1 MIYGSYKE
9 DSINIF
15 KNNITMKKLSRITF
29 LFALIVLAAIDT
41 TMAQRV
47 LKGIVYMDGK
57 PASGV
62 TVEAN
67 KGSSMM
73 TSFDG
78 KYEVTADPK
87 SKYIKFTLLATGE
100 WKKWDL
106 VEGSINEIDFAFTGT
121 LPGTGAGVAAEA
133 AKGDVILKSLEELL
147 REQDSDFMNQLSLY
161 AEFYKQGDYESA
173 LPHWQVLFDKYP
185 KSTANIYI
193 HGAKIYEYLVE
204 NAKTDE
210 ERDKYLDAFMKGY
223 DQRVKYFGGNGSVLG
238 RKATS
243 WLKYKLSDK
252 RTTPLE
258 GEALKNALQTG
269 YGWLSISIEEQKTE
283 SDLPIFL
290 LLMQTTRS
298 LFKLGALPKE
308 DVIRNYDKCNSLL
321 AEIASKTTDEAKLK
335 EIKDIQIYVETLFS
349 TSGAAD
355 CGALISI
362 YTPQFQAKNSDIEFI
377 KSLLRRLRYAKCDDS
392 ELVEQATVR
401 LYELEPSAE
410 AAFNMARGYV
420 KKGNLELAK
429 KYYEQAISQEKDP
442 ILLANYYY
450 ERGLLLF
457 AKENAY
463 SEAREMARKAL
474 ALNPD
479 LCDAYMLIGNIY
491 VEASRSF
498 SGDGIQKS
506 AVFWVAADYYN
517 KARKGDDCAADAA
530 IKAAD
535 LRKYFPNKEEGFME
549 GLKEGQAYKVGGWIN
564 ETTTVRY

>member
-1 MIYGSYKE
+1 MI
-9 DSINIF
+9 I
-15 KNNITMKKLSRITF
+15 KNYITMKKLSRITF
-29 LFALIVLAAIDT
+29 LFALLVLAAVNI

-47 LKGIVYMDGK
+47 LKGIVYIDGK
-57 PASGV
+57 PASGI
-62 TVEAN
+62 TVEAH

-100 WKKWDL
+100 SKKWDL
-106 VEGSINEIDFAFTGT
+106 VEGSIDEIDFAFTGT
-121 LPGTGAGVAAEA
+121 LPGADAGVAVAV
-133 AKGDVILKSLEELL
+133 AKGDIVLKSAEELL
-147 REQDSDFMNQLSLY
+147 KEQDKDFMNQFSLY
-161 AEFYKQGDYESA
+161 SEFYKQGDYASA

-193 HGAKIYEYLVE
+193 HGAKIFEYLIE

-210 ERDKYLDAFMKGY
+210 ERDKYLDAFMKGF
-223 DQRVKYFGGNGSVLG
+223 DQRIEYFGGKGYVLG
-238 RKATS
+238 RKATA
-243 WLKYKLSDK
+243 WLEYKLSDK

-258 GEALKNALQTG
+258 GESLKNALQTA

-283 SDLPIFL
+283 TELPIYL

-298 LFKLGALPKE
+298 LFKLSALPKE
-308 DVIRNYDKCNSLL
+308 DVIRNYDKCNSMLNEL
-321 AEIASKTTDEAKLK
+321 ASKTKDEAKLK
-335 EIKDIQIYVETLFS
+335 DIKEIQTYIETLFS

-355 CGALISI
+355 CGALVSI
-362 YTPQFQAKNSDIEFI
+362 YTPQFQAKNSDTEFI
-377 KSLLRRLRYAKCDDS
+377 KSLLRRLRQAKCDNS

-420 KKGNLELAK
+420 KKENLELAK
-429 KYYEQAISQEKDP
+429 KYYDQAISQEKDP
-442 ILLANYYY
+442 KLLASYYY
-450 ERGLLLF
+450 ERGYLLF
-457 AKENAY
+457 AKQNAY
-463 SEAREMARKAL
+463 AEAREMARKAI
-474 ALNPD
+474 ALDPD

-498 SGDGIQKS
+498 SGEGIQKS
-506 AVFWVAADYYN
+506 AIFWVAVDYFN

-530 IKAAD
+530 TKAAD
-535 LRKYFPNKEEGFME
+535 LRKYFPNKEEAFME
-549 GLKEGQAYKVGGWIN
+549 GLNAGQSYKVGGWIN
-564 ETTTVRY
+564 ETTTVRF